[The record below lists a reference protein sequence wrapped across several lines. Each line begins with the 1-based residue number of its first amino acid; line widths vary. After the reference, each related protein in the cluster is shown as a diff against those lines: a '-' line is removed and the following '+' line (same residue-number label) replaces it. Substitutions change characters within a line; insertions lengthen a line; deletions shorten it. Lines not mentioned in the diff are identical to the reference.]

1 MGQRLSS
8 NISQMASQFPQQN
21 EDVARKQAEAR
32 QAAIR
37 SAVAG
42 AARRGPLPSQTLG
55 QAAAQSVQQQAQP
68 RLQAQART
76 IEQQGQLAQ
85 MQLQQEGAG
94 KQAELQRRN
103 VQLQQQHRLA
113 VTSLNQLQQGLG
125 DKLVTR
131 ETQFQKDQLG
141 RTMFTERQLM
151 DYKLA
156 SSRRREDM
164 ADYEQAVTQASQL
177 RMQALKQ
184 SHAIITQS
192 LQQMFAQDEQTKDIR
207 QTERIHA
214 ARKSIEEK
222 MAAEAARQAE
232 RASRFQATGR
242 IVGTVVGGVV
252 GGVAG
257 VFVGGVGAVPGA
269 MAGAAAGG
277 AIGSAAGGLA
287 ASSTAPKKEGYSAQR
302 MGVGTSQ
309 AQSEIGASTYGAN
322 R

>member
-1 MGQRLSS
+1 MGQRLAPQVA
-8 NISQMASQFPQQN
+8 QMASQFPQQN
-21 EDVARKQAEAR
+21 EEVGRRQAEAR

-42 AARRGPLPSQTLG
+42 AARRGPVARQTLG
-55 QAAAQSVQQQAQP
+55 QTAAQSVQQQAQP

-76 IEQQGQLAQ
+76 MEQQGQLAQ
-85 MQLQQEGAG
+85 VQLQQEGTS
-94 KQAELQRRN
+94 KQSELQRRN
-103 VQLQQQHRLA
+103 TQLQQQHRLA

-125 DKLVTR
+125 DKMVSR
-131 ETQFQKDQLG
+131 ETQFQKDQMG
-141 RTMFTERQLM
+141 RTLFTERQLM

-156 SSRRREDM
+156 SVRRREDL
-164 ADYEQAVTQASQL
+164 AQYEQAVTQASQL
-177 RMQALKQ
+177 RMQALKT
-184 SHAIITQS
+184 SHAIITQA
-192 LQQMFAQDEQTKDIR
+192 LQQQFAQDEQTKDLR
-207 QTERIHA
+207 QTERLHA
-214 ARKSIEEK
+214 ARKTIEEK
-222 MAAEAARQAE
+222 MAAEQARQAE
-232 RASRFQATGR
+232 RAARFQATGK

-277 AIGSAAGGLA
+277 AIGSAGGGLL